1 MHGLDDFEIG
11 RGCQPLRD
19 LGVDKRLDVF
29 ASFAFAAKCQQG
41 KHGYPTTHAMHVFD
55 RIPWEVKGQSIA
67 DIGNF
72 IDREMDKLF
81 DAMNQTGD
89 VDEQRSLMRQF
100 EKRGLDEQ
108 ANSFIT
114 LWWYRIIPHRSYLKG
129 WKISPSH
136 YLNQDLSGVWLEK

>member
-1 MHGLDDFEIG
+1 MN
-11 RGCQPLRD
+11 PL
-19 LGVDKRLDVF
+19 LDV
-29 ASFAFAAKCQQG
+29 AKFVSKDKTGNQ
-41 KHGYPTTHAMHVFD
+41 Y
-55 RIPWEVKGQSIA
+55 
-67 DIGNF
+67 GNF